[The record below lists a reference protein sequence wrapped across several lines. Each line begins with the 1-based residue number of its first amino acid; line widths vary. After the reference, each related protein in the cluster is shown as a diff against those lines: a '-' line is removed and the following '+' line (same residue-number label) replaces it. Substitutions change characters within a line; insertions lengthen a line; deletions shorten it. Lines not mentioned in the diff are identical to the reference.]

1 MSRLVCALVLVLGA
15 LPIRATAEELT
26 VLVHDSFSISK
37 ETVARFEA
45 EHNCTVRFLQGGDA
59 GLTLNQA
66 ILTKHAPLADVLFG
80 VDNTFL
86 SRALKEDLF
95 EPYRSPALARVRPE
109 LVLDPEHR
117 VTPIDFGDV
126 CLNYDRAWFAAQ
138 GMTPPQDIMDLM
150 RPEYARLLVVENPA
164 TSSPGLAFLL
174 TTIAR
179 FGEDEAFAFWEKLKA
194 GGVLVRPGWK
204 DAYWGDFTAASKGQ
218 RPIVVSYATS
228 PAAEVYFGKNA
239 TAEAP
244 TAAVLTPGAAF
255 RQVEFAGIL
264 KGTKHPELARR
275 WIDFMLS
282 DAFQEDIPLQMFV
295 FPAVH
300 DVRLPE
306 VFTRHARMAESPAW
320 ITPERIAAHREAWI
334 ARWNRIMTP

>member
-1 MSRLVCALVLVLGA
+1 MFRLAWAFALVL
-15 LPIRATAEELT
+15 ATLCTPAAAEELT

-37 ETVARFEA
+37 DVVAQFEA

-80 VDNTFL
+80 VDNTFV
-86 SRALKEDLF
+86 SRALKEELF
-95 EPYRSPALARVRPE
+95 EPYRSAALARVPAE
-109 LVLDPEHR
+109 LILDPEHR

-126 CLNYDRAWFAAQ
+126 CLNYDQAWFAARN
-138 GMTPPQDIMDLM
+138 MTPPQDIMDLM
-150 RPEYARLLVVENPA
+150 RPEYASLLVVQNPA

-228 PAAEVYFGKNA
+228 PAAEVYFSKNA
-239 TAEAP
+239 TTEAP

-264 KGTKHPELARR
+264 KGTKHPELARQ

-282 DAFQEDIPLQMFV
+282 ERFQQDIPLQMFV
-295 FPAVH
+295 FPAVQG
-300 DVRLPE
+300 VRLPE
-306 VFTRHARMAESPAW
+306 VFERHARRAESPAW
-320 ITPERIAAHREAWI
+320 IAPERIAAHRDEWI

>member
-1 MSRLVCALVLVLGA
+1 MFRLVCAFALVCSA
-15 LPIRATAEELT
+15 LPFAVGAEELT
-26 VLVHDSFSISK
+26 ILVHDSFSISK
-37 ETVARFEA
+37 EIVARFEA

-59 GLTLNQA
+59 GITLNQA

-80 VDNTFL
+80 VDNTFVN
-86 SRALKEDLF
+86 RALQEDLF

-126 CLNYDRAWFAAQ
+126 CLNYDRTWFAAR

-150 RPEYARLLVVENPA
+150 RPEYAGLLVVQNPA

-174 TTIAR
+174 ATIAR

-194 GGVLVRPGWK
+194 SGVLVRPGWK
-204 DAYWGDFTAASKGQ
+204 DAYWGDFTAASKGR

-228 PAAEVYFGKNA
+228 PAAEVYFSKNT

-244 TAAVLTPGAAF
+244 TAAVITPGAAF
-255 RQVEFAGIL
+255 RQIEFAGIL
-264 KGTKHPELARR
+264 KGSTHPELARH

-282 DAFQEDIPLQMFV
+282 DLFQEDIPLQMFV
-295 FPAVH
+295 FPAVQG
-300 DVRLPE
+300 VRLPE
-306 VFTRHARMAESPAW
+306 VFHRHARIAESPAW
-320 ITPERIAAHREAWI
+320 IAPERIAAHRDVWI
-334 ARWNRIMTP
+334 ARWNRIMTQ